1 MSYASSSALRRRDCG
16 HGRGTAPN
24 ASELPKPDPNP
35 VAPGGEAGDWMEGV
49 SAKDLS
55 FKSRGTNALSVKPMY
70 RITDEKYGV
79 YWTTP
84 EKKA

>member
-1 MSYASSSALRRRDCG
+1 MKIS

-24 ASELPKPDPNP
+24 ASELPKPEPNP
-35 VAPGGEAGDWMEGV
+35 TAGPGEVSDWMEVV

-55 FKSRGTNALSVKPMY
+55 FKSRGTNALTIKPMY
-70 RITDEKYGV
+70 RVTDEKYAV
-79 YWTTP
+79 YWATP